1 MVLTDKNI
9 LTFCAAS
16 EQVPQRYLDAAT
28 ELGCRLAQAGARVV
42 NGGGAAGLMRAVT
55 DGALSAGG
63 YVTGVIPQFM
73 VDNGW
78 MHQGLSRHIITA
90 DMHERKNVMAQMSSA
105 AVALPGGVGTLEELL
120 EIVTWRQLGLYRH
133 QILLLNVAGYYDHLI
148 AMLRK
153 AALEQ
158 FMRQSD
164 LDSILVA
171 NTPAEVITLLAA
183 SSEVTP
189 LPPAKVQR

>member
-28 ELGCRLAQAGARVV
+28 ELGRRLAQAGARVV

-55 DGALSAGG
+55 DGTLSAGG

-153 AALEQ
+153 AVLEQ